1 MKGKKI
7 VEFLILKPAFT
18 SRNLSSLGLVAI
30 FFLVYWLA
38 GGKVAVPNVKQ
49 GSNFGSVT
57 SSSRTNQNIIGSG
70 PKNEIVSPSRNGA
83 VVPNNFDPTPASSK
97 PDEST
102 KALEEKLNKLNELE
116 ERLKSLKRAKT
127 GGD

>member
-1 MKGKKI
+1 MKAKKV

-38 GGKVAVPNVKQ
+38 GGKVDIPNVKQ

-57 SSSRTNQNIIGSG
+57 SSGD
-70 PKNEIVSPSRNGA
+70 KL
-83 VVPNNFDPTPASSK
+83 TPAPSGIAALHQNLTVAPSK
-97 PDEST
+97 LEAAPAKSDEST
-102 KALEEKLNKLNELE
+102 KVLEDKLNKLNELE

-127 GGD
+127 GGE